1 MSENID
7 ADIQRQ
13 REMHRSTWR
22 QAEQLRGL
30 LSEIRRHNSSGLTKA
45 MQARIDAALALQAEQ
60 VHAKPE
66 LIEGRH
72 YTSTC
77 GFGVMTYIGETP
89 DIDGYLPTFRLQDG
103 RTKAYSHANLPR
115 ALEEFAQQA
124 EPEKPAPGEQPA
136 NNTVTLPRELAE
148 MIERTWRARLPLG
161 QDNVVHGLIRLRLI
175 LAQQA
180 EPVEPATAQD
190 ERYARG
196 VTIEKDVFGT
206 VHIKLGDFDYVQIQY
221 QYPYTDN
228 ASQNALAK
236 RIVELLTRPAQ
247 TEQQPVRLPERK
259 RTGHLPK
266 EYKTM
271 TVVRAGIEAYNRAL
285 DDVAALNAIPIAQTE
300 QHPALYVSAEAFAD
314 PEQIGMHATRA
325 PNAVQNMRLYAAPIA
340 QTEQQTIYQMRPHD
354 NVREWWD
361 IHPEGYLAAKEIGRL
376 ETRVVY
382 AAPIAQTEQ
391 QPERWTA
398 MSGDWRETSVAIHGE
413 RSGYIACGIPEDKA
427 HAIIKA
433 HNIGLPEE
441 QGARP
446 S

>member
-1 MSENID
+1 MTNAND
-7 ADIQRQ
+7 L
-13 REMHRSTWR
+13 
-22 QAEQLRGL
+22 LR
-30 LSEIRRHNSSGLTKA
+30 EIRRHNSSGLTQD
-45 MQARIDAALALQAEQ
+45 MQSRIDAVLAQQAEQ

-190 ERYARG
+190 EREMTADRAAYLMRRFKSE
-196 VTIEKDVFGT
+196 EKM
-206 VHIKLGDFDYVQIQY
+206 LGPNEQAAIDYV
-221 QYPYTDN
+221 
-228 ASQNALAK
+228 LG
-236 RIVELLTRPAQ
+236 LLSTRPAQ

-340 QTEQQTIYQMRPHD
+340 QTAPLVVPDECPHIIVFD
-354 NVREWWD
+354 DADREN
-361 IHPEGYLAAKEIGRL
+361 EMFAG
-376 ETRVVY
+376 
-382 AAPIAQTEQ
+382 
-391 QPERWTA
+391 
-398 MSGDWRETSVAIHGE
+398 
-413 RSGYIACGIPEDKA
+413 C
-427 HAIIKA
+427 
-433 HNIGLPEE
+433 
-441 QGARP
+441 GARP
-446 S
+446 AAMRRFEQISQSWNAHLFVRIEKNSRDAPYPCATTAPQPEQSSLVEALECVKLTDEEARHHSVSAVAYWNNAVTACISALSATPSKKESGHD